1 MGVYASLFN
10 IGSRPFFEGPKGFF
24 AELDSLSLIPGL
36 EIGPAS
42 YNDIVEIYRL
52 ESEIE
57 GEGGADFATLTAR
70 WRMFGAGFLT
80 ARQDGR
86 LAGYIESC
94 LWDCQLPSFE
104 ARPDF
109 FASRHRPGAETLYI
123 IFIGVAADCRRQG
136 VANSLL
142 AAVSLV
148 GRYHGACRL
157 QAVCRDHIMP
167 LYEAAGFLPVTG
179 LPDFL
184 PEPAVDFMLME
195 HSLL

>member
-1 MGVYASLFN
+1 MEVDASLFN
-10 IGSRPFFEGPKGFF
+10 IDSQPFFEAPKGFL
-24 AELDSLSLIPGL
+24 AELDSLSPAPGL

-42 YNDIVEIYRL
+42 YEDIVEIYRL

-57 GEGGADFATLTAR
+57 GADGADFVTLTSR

-86 LAGYIESC
+86 LVGYIESC

-109 FASRHRPGAETLYI
+109 FTSRHRLGAETLYI
-123 IFIGVAADCRRQG
+123 IFIGVAADCRRRG
-136 VANSLL
+136 VASSLL
-142 AAVSLV
+142 TAVNGV
-148 GRYHGACRL
+148 GRYYGARRL
-157 QAVCRDHIMP
+157 QAVSRDYIMP
-167 LYEAAGFLPVTG
+167 LYEAAGFLPLTAM
-179 LPDFL
+179 PDFL
-184 PEPAVDFMLME
+184 PEPAVNFMLME